1 MCGSK
6 QSETEIHGISVR
18 VAGRIW
24 KITVAIAIT
33 VSFVSITMMNITN
46 REPKLFIEPKL
57 C

>member
-57 C
+57 